1 MTSETKMQARLA
13 LASRIRWIR
22 KLWKDNRESLSRDP
36 ELIKSLSDHWVN
48 EYLEARRALKE
59 VEALGWT

>member
-1 MTSETKMQARLA
+1 MTVETKMQARLA

-36 ELIKSLSDHWVN
+36 ELIKSLSEHWVN
-48 EYLEARRALKE
+48 EYLGARKALKE